1 MIKLGKQQQSK
12 KITLVSSD
20 GDTFEID
27 EAVALESQTIK
38 YMIED
43 NCVDDTGI
51 PISNV
56 TSEILAMVIEYC
68 KKHVEAAA
76 FAEEEKPWKTD
87 GLVYRKKVSS
97 TEEKKSG
104 EDVPKAAAASSAEK
118 EVSKEDELEKWD
130 AEFLKVDNITLF
142 ELVRAANYLDIKS
155 LLELTCRTVAEIIHG
170 KTSEQIRQAFKIAND
185 FSPEEEEEIHKENQW
200 AFE

>member
-1 MIKLGKQQQSK
+1 
-12 KITLVSSD
+12 
-20 GDTFEID
+20 
-27 EAVALESQTIK
+27 
-38 YMIED
+38 
-43 NCVDDTGI
+43 VDDTGI

-104 EDVPKAAAASSAEK
+104 EDVPKAAAAARVEK
-118 EVSKEDELEKWD
+118 EVSKQDELEKWD
-130 AEFLKVDNITLF
+130 AEFVKVDSVTLF
-142 ELVRAANYLDIKS
+142 ELVRAANYLDIKN
-155 LLELTCRTVAEIIHG
+155 LLELTCKTVAGIMHG

-185 FSPEEEEEIHKENQW
+185 FSPEEEEEISKENQW
-200 AFE
+200 FLNDC

>member
-1 MIKLGKQQQSK
+1 MIKMGKKQQSR
-12 KITLVSSD
+12 KITLLSSD
-20 GDTFEID
+20 GDAFEID

-43 NCVDDTGI
+43 DCANDTGI

-68 KKHVEAAA
+68 KKHVEAATVS
-76 FAEEEKPWKTD
+76 EEEKPWKTD

-97 TEEKKSG
+97 SEEKISG
-104 EDVPKAAAASSAEK
+104 EDVPKAAVSSEVK

-130 AEFLKVDNITLF
+130 AEFVKVDNVTLF
-142 ELVRAANYLDIKS
+142 ELVRAANYLDIKN
-155 LLELTCRTVAEIIHG
+155 LLEFTCNTVAEIMHG
-170 KTSEQIRQAFKIAND
+170 KTSEQIRRTFKIAND
-185 FSPEEEEEIHKENQW
+185 FSPDEEEEIRKENQW

>member
-1 MIKLGKQQQSK
+1 MGKQQQSK

-38 YMIED
+38 YLIED
-43 NCVDDTGI
+43 NCADDTGI
-51 PISNV
+51 PIPNV
-56 TSEILAMVIEYC
+56 TSEILALVIEFC

-87 GLVYRKKVSS
+87 GLVYRKKVPS

-104 EDVPKAAAASSAEK
+104 EDVPKAAAAQTSAEK

-130 AEFLKVDNITLF
+130 AEFLKVDNLTLF

-155 LLELTCRTVAEIIHG
+155 LLELTCKTVAGIIHG
-170 KTSEQIRQAFKIAND
+170 KTSEQIRRAFNIAND
-185 FSPEEEEEIHKENQW
+185 FSPEDEEEIRKENQW
-200 AFE
+200 ALER

>member
-1 MIKLGKQQQSK
+1 MGKQQQSK

-76 FAEEEKPWKTD
+76 FAEEEEKPWKTD

-97 TEEKKSG
+97 TDEKKSG
-104 EDVPKAAAASSAEK
+104 EDVSKAAAAVSSEEK
-118 EVSKEDELEKWD
+118 VVSKEDELDKWD
-130 AEFLKVDNITLF
+130 AEFVKVDNTTLF

-155 LLELTCRTVAEIIHG
+155 LLELTCKTVGEIMHG

-185 FSPEEEEEIHKENQW
+185 FSPEEEEEIRKENQW
-200 AFE
+200 ALE